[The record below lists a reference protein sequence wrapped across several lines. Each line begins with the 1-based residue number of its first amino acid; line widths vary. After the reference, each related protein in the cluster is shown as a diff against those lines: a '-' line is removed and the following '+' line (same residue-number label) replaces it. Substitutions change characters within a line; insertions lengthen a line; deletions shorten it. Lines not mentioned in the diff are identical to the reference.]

1 LSKSPEDFW
10 RAGTWCA
17 PEDIFDPQDP
27 VTWQALNKKCLI
39 ENPNSCTPLRE
50 IHVAVFYW
58 VTYTLIITYMV
69 MNLVVAVILEGYEDG
84 KPDVETEVIDQ
95 CVVTWKKYDPDQTM
109 AVDFPNAVRF
119 INEVVST
126 VLDKRASQEDASREL
141 QQSRKSCLG
150 EDLGA
155 VKMKYSST
163 WQHVQVTPGG
173 QVSFLQAVKQVL
185 RFTVALYDFTPH
197 SELCSGLRVEVIRDI
212 TCRDYDLQAGVLG
225 IVTEIVPDGD
235 VLVHWDNLGERWLP
249 HGNLDD
255 IASLPLHK
263 LLEDMDNLEDKVD
276 KRQLDR
282 LRHLERVK
290 SQIMLPS
297 QSSSSSLLGHVRMDL
312 RTIMCAV
319 KIQRE
324 FRARWHARP
333 QQQTT

>member
-1 LSKSPEDFW
+1 
-10 RAGTWCA
+10 
-17 PEDIFDPQDP
+17 
-27 VTWQALNKKCLI
+27 
-39 ENPNSCTPLRE
+39 
-50 IHVAVFYW
+50 
-58 VTYTLIITYMV
+58 